1 MPKLN
6 DGNIKIMD
14 GVPVEFTRPMAQF
27 LLGTTESALNL
38 AGRERDIFIRLQQPK
53 RKSGNPPIV
62 NGVRS

>member
-53 RKSGNPPIV
+53 RKSD
-62 NGVRS
+62 